1 VHRIAGKKEEVATCL
16 AFLPDSRWLIK
27 GGADGS
33 LSLLDTWGEKQSV
46 DLPRLTDVVSTM
58 AISPD
63 GSMFVAGGVYSGN
76 NIGSLGQRSW
86 SCELHDQ
93 SGIALA
99 YVFSSDGRTLAIGT
113 ENPRQIG
120 SLSLVNA
127 HTGDVMEVL
136 LHDARAVTSVAFSPE
151 GRFVAA
157 GVDSDV
163 QVWDSYRKE
172 RLHLLRGHHHAVILL
187 AFSSNGRVLASGSSD
202 KTIRLWDINTGNLL
216 SVFPCENR
224 PLSIWFN
231 PELPQLLVASL
242 QDSHLMPIIHM
253 LELGNMSFSV
263 TA

>member
-1 VHRIAGKKEEVATCL
+1 
-16 AFLPDSRWLIK
+16 
-27 GGADGS
+27 
-33 LSLLDTWGEKQSV
+33 
-46 DLPRLTDVVSTM
+46 
-58 AISPD
+58 
-63 GSMFVAGGVYSGN
+63 
-76 NIGSLGQRSW
+76 
-86 SCELHDQ
+86 
-93 SGIALA
+93 
-99 YVFSSDGRTLAIGT
+99 
-113 ENPRQIG
+113 
-120 SLSLVNA
+120 
-127 HTGDVMEVL
+127 MEVL